1 MKEKFLNAFK
11 EALEIEEDNV
21 EMNDVMSDFDT
32 WDSMSRLSLIA
43 LLDEY
48 FEIEISDDEF
58 ENMTTV
64 QDLYDKVQTK
74 VQADG

>member
-1 MKEKFLNAFK
+1 MKEKFLDAFK

>member
-1 MKEKFLNAFK
+1 MKEKFLDAFK
-11 EALEIEEDNV
+11 EALEIEEDKV
-21 EMNDVMSDFDT
+21 EMSDVMSDFDT

-43 LLDEY
+43 LLDEH

-64 QDLYDKVQTK
+64 QDLYDKVQIK
-74 VQADG
+74 VQANG

>member
-1 MKEKFLNAFK
+1 MKEKFLDAFK

-43 LLDEY
+43 LLDEH

>member
-11 EALEIEEDNV
+11 EALEIEEDQV
-21 EMNDVMSDFDT
+21 EMSDVMSDFDT

-43 LLDEY
+43 LLDEH

-64 QDLYDKVQTK
+64 QNLYDKVQTK
-74 VQADG
+74 VQANG

>member
-21 EMNDVMSDFDT
+21 EMSDVMSDFDT

-43 LLDEY
+43 LLDEH

-64 QDLYDKVQTK
+64 QDLYDKVLTK
-74 VQADG
+74 IQADG

>member
-21 EMNDVMSDFDT
+21 EMSDVMSDFDT

-43 LLDEY
+43 LLDEH

-64 QDLYDKVQTK
+64 QDLYDKVQIK
-74 VQADG
+74 VQANG

>member
-1 MKEKFLNAFK
+1 MKEKFLDAFK
-11 EALEIEEDNV
+11 EALEIEEDKV
-21 EMNDVMSDFDT
+21 EMSDVMSDFDT

-43 LLDEY
+43 LLDEH

-58 ENMTTV
+58 ENMSTV
-64 QDLYDKVQTK
+64 QDLYDKVLTK